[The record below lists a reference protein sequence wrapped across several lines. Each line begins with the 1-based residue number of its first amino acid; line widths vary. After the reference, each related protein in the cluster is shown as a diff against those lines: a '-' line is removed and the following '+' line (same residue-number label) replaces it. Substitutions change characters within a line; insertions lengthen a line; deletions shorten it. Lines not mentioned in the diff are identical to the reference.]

1 MKAAERSSRRQPDLY
16 KRELASDDYQGF
28 RLKRGR
34 ISHLMEEAA
43 DDFGKRGS
51 DDPEGFRLKRGE
63 AWMSTAGKDLLV
75 NTSTACLIL

>member
-1 MKAAERSSRRQPDLY
+1 
-16 KRELASDDYQGF
+16 
-28 RLKRGR
+28 
-34 ISHLMEEAA
+34 MEEAA